1 MTSRREFIG
10 TLAAA
15 GMVGVVA
22 GAEAKKGRILFG
34 ACRGFGDAKLLK
46 SVGYDFIECGV
57 ANSLIPDKDDEK
69 WKKQRDMVLALPVP
83 LRSCNGFLPGKFRLT
98 GDKASFDIPLKY
110 AEKACRRADEVGLKV
125 IVFGSGGARNAP
137 KGFPIEKAVDQ
148 FVDFGRRLAARISDC
163 KVEIVLEPLQPRE
176 ANFLNFVREGKT
188 ICERIGSPRIKLLAD
203 IFHMEQGGEGAQSI
217 ELAGADL
224 LRHCH
229 IAEKGPRTAPG
240 MSGDGS
246 EFVPYFAALRKIGYT
261 GGVSCECGWGKKEQL
276 GKNLEKALVVMRKL
290 AESTT

>member
-1 MTSRREFIG
+1 MTTRREFIG

-15 GMVGVVA
+15 GMVGAVA
-22 GAEAKKGRILFG
+22 GAAEKGRILFG
-34 ACRGFGDAKLLK
+34 ACRGLNDAKLLK
-46 SVGYDFIECGV
+46 EVGYDFIENGV
-57 ANSLIPDKDDEK
+57 ASALMPDKDGDT
-69 WKKQRDMVLALPVP
+69 WKKQRDLVRSLPLP

-98 GDKASFDIPLKY
+98 GEKASFDEPLKY

-148 FVDFGRRLAARISDC
+148 FVDFGKRLAARISDC

-188 ICERIGSPRIKLLAD
+188 LCERIGSPRIRLLAD
-203 IFHMEQGGEGAQSI
+203 IFHMEQGGEGAESI
-217 ELAGADL
+217 ELAGAGL

-240 MSGDGS
+240 ISADGS
-246 EFVPYFAALRKIGYT
+246 EFVPYFNALKKIGYT

-276 GKNLEKALVVMRKL
+276 RQNLEKALAVMRKL
-290 AESTT
+290 AGQAG